1 VDRVFDLEHN
11 TATVLNKHRMV
22 YDHSR
27 GSSLTRQLDT
37 KRRELS
43 VTKKWAAMRAL
54 HNEVNQEL
62 INLYE
67 EGRQKGIWK

>member
-1 VDRVFDLEHN
+1 
-11 TATVLNKHRMV
+11 MV